1 MSSPVLARGSQG
13 WLQLIGRLLN
23 GVRHEPGLAIPC
35 GLLLLAVMTALL
47 APVISPYS
55 PTEGSLLKS
64 LQPPVWQDG
73 GSMDHLLGTDFQ
85 GRDVLSRLI
94 HGSRVSLAVAAVSI
108 FVAGFMG
115 LVLGLMAGYF
125 GKAVDAL
132 IMRIAD
138 MFFALPMILFGLL
151 FAMTLGPSFRNVII
165 VIVLTI
171 WGRFARQVRGEVLS
185 VRERDFVALARVAG
199 ASNRRILITH
209 ILPNVANSIIVL
221 ATWQVGLVILMEA
234 SLSFLG
240 VGIPPPT
247 PSWGTMVADGRLW
260 IASAWWVSVIPGLA
274 ILVTILAMNMVGDW
288 LRDYLDPRLRQL

>member
-1 MSSPVLARGSQG
+1 MSTPVLTRGS
-13 WLQLIGRLLN
+13 LIRVQRIKHLL
-23 GVRHEPGLAIPC
+23 REARREPGLVVPLAILC
-35 GLLLLAVMTALL
+35 FAAMTAIS
-47 APVISPYS
+47 APLISPHS
-55 PTEGSLLKS
+55 PTQGSLLES
-64 LQPPVWQDG
+64 LQPPAWQEG
-73 GSMDHLLGTDFQ
+73 GSMDHVFGTDFQ

-94 HGSRVSLAVAAVSI
+94 YGSRVSLTVAGVSI
-108 FVAGFMG
+108 FVAGFIG
-115 LVLGLMAGYF
+115 LVMGLMAGYF
-125 GKAVDAL
+125 GKVVDAL

-138 MFFALPMILFGLL
+138 IFFALPMILFGLL
-151 FAMTLGPSFRNVII
+151 FAMTLGPSFQNVII

-209 ILPNVANSIIVL
+209 ILPNVANSVIIL

-274 ILVTILAMNMVGDW
+274 ILFTILAINMVGDW
-288 LRDYLDPRLRQL
+288 VRDFLDPKLKQL

>member
-1 MSSPVLARGSQG
+1 MSSPILVRSTQDWLHRIGSLLGGAR
-13 WLQLIGRLLN
+13 R
-23 GVRHEPGLAIPC
+23 EPGLVIPC
-35 GLLLLAVMTALL
+35 AILFLAAAIALL
-47 APVISPYS
+47 APVLSPYS
-55 PTEGSLLKS
+55 PTEGSLLNS
-64 LQPPVWQDG
+64 LEPPVWQEG
-73 GSMDHLLGTDFQ
+73 GSMEHILGTDFQ

-94 HGSRVSLAVAAVSI
+94 HGSRVSLAVAGVSI

-115 LVLGLMAGYF
+115 LVLGLTAGYF
-125 GKAVDAL
+125 GKAIDAL
-132 IMRIAD
+132 IMRVAD
-138 MFFALPMILFGLL
+138 MFFALPMILFALL

-209 ILPNVANSIIVL
+209 ILPNVANSVIVL

-260 IASAWWVSVIPGLA
+260 IASAWWVSVIPGMA

-288 LRDYLDPRLRQL
+288 LRDFLDPKLRQL

>member
-1 MSSPVLARGSQG
+1 M
-13 WLQLIGRLLN
+13 
-23 GVRHEPGLAIPC
+23 
-35 GLLLLAVMTALL
+35 
-47 APVISPYS
+47 
-55 PTEGSLLKS
+55 
-64 LQPPVWQDG
+64 
-73 GSMDHLLGTDFQ
+73 
-85 GRDVLSRLI
+85 
-94 HGSRVSLAVAAVSI
+94 
-108 FVAGFMG
+108 
-115 LVLGLMAGYF
+115 
-125 GKAVDAL
+125 
-132 IMRIAD
+132 
-138 MFFALPMILFGLL
+138 
-151 FAMTLGPSFRNVII
+151 II

-209 ILPNVANSIIVL
+209 ILPNVANSVIVL

-260 IASAWWVSVIPGLA
+260 ISSAWWVSVIPGMA